1 VTAFVDTSAFYAATD
16 RGDSSHERAKTLIA
30 EEAALVTSDHVL
42 VETWFLLR
50 SRGGRAAAEL
60 FWQGLRSGVARVE
73 SVLSADL
80 DRAWE
85 IGESFPDQDFSLV
98 DRTSFALMQRIG
110 VATAISFDDDF
121 AIYRF
126 GRSRERAF
134 EVRR

>member
-1 VTAFVDTSAFYAATD
+1 MTVFVDTSAFYAAAD
-16 RGDSSHERAKTLIA
+16 RGDSSHGRAKALIDQA
-30 EEAALVTSDHVL
+30 EALVTSDHVL

-60 FWQGLRSGVARVE
+60 FWQGLRSGLAKVE

-80 DRAWE
+80 DLAWR
-85 IGESFPDQDFSLV
+85 IGEAFPDQDFSLV
-98 DRTSFALMQRIG
+98 DRTSFALMQRLG
-110 VATAISFDDDF
+110 VVTAISFDDDF